1 MAITLDELLGR
12 NTQTVQSGVERFP
25 SYEEFQSTRGTTQSR
40 MNNGSDYRYN
50 YDVAPAQ
57 AVRSAESVRDYEATR
72 PYVAPQSSE
81 YQTREYPFYEN
92 IRQRRENAYQQPI
105 SQMPMQQM
113 QQPMQ
118 QMPMDMTQAP
128 VMPQQPQQMPQYDYN
143 QYAQTRQ
150 TPQSL
155 YEFTAQDCDRLSEAE
170 LYNKLAHTEQED
182 QNVYAR
188 SEQKE
193 ETARKAHSRLN
204 TKGKVIVGLY
214 LAVIALVVTLIAVN
228 ASKINSG
235 DAVTPSSHIQDNSAV
250 QMHNMESSQID
261 SNYEVRI

>member
-12 NTQTVQSGVERFP
+12 NTQTAQPGVERFP
-25 SYEEFQSTRGTTQSR
+25 SYEEFQSTRGSAQSR

-57 AVRSAESVRDYEATR
+57 AVRSAESVRDYEANR

-81 YQTREYPFYEN
+81 YQTRDYAFYEN
-92 IRQRRENAYQQPI
+92 IRQRRENQQYQQPI
-105 SQMPMQQM
+105 SQMPMQQ
-113 QQPMQ
+113 PVQ
-118 QMPMDMTQAP
+118 QMPMDMMQAP
-128 VMPQQPQQMPQYDYN
+128 VMPGQPQQMPTYDYN
-143 QYAQTRQ
+143 QYAGTRQ

-235 DAVTPSSHIQDNSAV
+235 DAVTPSSNIQDQSAV

>member
-12 NTQTVQSGVERFP
+12 NTQTTQSGVERFP
-25 SYEEFQSTRGTTQSR
+25 SYEEFQSTRGSAQSR
-40 MNNGSDYRYN
+40 INNGNEYRYN

-57 AVRSAESVRDYEATR
+57 AVRSAESVRDYEANR
-72 PYVAPQSSE
+72 PYVTPQSSE
-81 YQTREYPFYEN
+81 YQSREYPFYDN
-92 IRQRRENAYQQPI
+92 IRQRRENAYQQPV
-105 SQMPMQQM
+105 
-113 QQPMQ
+113 MQ
-118 QMPMDMTQAP
+118 QMPVQQMPQNMTQAP
-128 VMPQQPQQMPQYDYN
+128 VMPVQPQQMPTYDYN
-143 QYAQTRQ
+143 QYAGTRQ

-170 LYNKLAHTEQED
+170 LFNKLAHTEQEE

-188 SEQKE
+188 QEQKE
-193 ETARKAHSRLN
+193 EAVRKTRRLN
-204 TKGKVIVGLY
+204 AKGKVIVGLY

-235 DAVTPSSHIQDNSAV
+235 DAVTPSSHIQDESVV
-250 QMHNMESSQID
+250 QMHNMESSKID

>member
-12 NTQTVQSGVERFP
+12 NTQTTQSGVERFP
-25 SYEEFQSTRGTTQSR
+25 SYEEFQSTRGSAQGR
-40 MNNGSDYRYN
+40 MNNGNEYRYN

-57 AVRSAESVRDYEATR
+57 AVRSAESVRDYEANR

-81 YQTREYPFYEN
+81 YQTRDYAFYDN
-92 IRQRRENAYQQPI
+92 IRQRRENGYQQPV
-105 SQMPMQQM
+105 
-113 QQPMQ
+113 MQ
-118 QMPMDMTQAP
+118 QMPVQQMPVNMTQAP
-128 VMPQQPQQMPQYDYN
+128 VMPTQPQQMPTYDYN
-143 QYAQTRQ
+143 QYTQTRQ

-170 LYNKLAHTEQED
+170 LFNKLAHTEQEE

-188 SEQKE
+188 AEQKE
-193 ETARKAHSRLN
+193 ETGRKTRSRLN

-214 LAVIALVVTLIAVN
+214 LAVIALVITLIAVN

-235 DAVTPSSHIQDNSAV
+235 DAVTPSSHIQDESTV
-250 QMHNMESSQID
+250 QMHNMESTKID